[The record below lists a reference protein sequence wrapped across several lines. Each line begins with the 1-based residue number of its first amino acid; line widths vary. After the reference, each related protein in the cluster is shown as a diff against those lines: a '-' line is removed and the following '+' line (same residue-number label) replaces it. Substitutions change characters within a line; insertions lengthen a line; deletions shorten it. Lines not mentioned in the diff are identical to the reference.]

1 MNVRVR
7 ARRSGRR
14 LDPVERTVRLEFW
27 LPFPPSSNR
36 LWRYDRG
43 RLHLSAGY
51 TKWLRQADDAAQ
63 DQELCDAPSL
73 GRYAI
78 EVKLSERF
86 IGRGD
91 ADNRLK
97 AVSDWCQR
105 AHLIVDDRDCRR
117 ASIEWTNI
125 AHECTVTLTG
135 EIAYA
140 SKAATAAR

>member
-1 MNVRVR
+1 MLQR
-7 ARRSGRR
+7 
-14 LDPVERTVRLEFW
+14 RTVWISFW
-27 LPFPPSSNR
+27 LPFPPSANR
-36 LWRYDRG
+36 LWRYSRG
-43 RLHLSAGY
+43 RFHPSSDYARW
-51 TKWLRQADDAAQ
+51 KQEADAAAQ
-63 DQELCDAPSL
+63 GQELCDAPAL

-78 EVKLSERF
+78 DVKLSESL

-97 AVSDWCQR
+97 AVNDWCQR
-105 AHLIVDDRDCRR
+105 AGLIVDDGNCRR